1 MTMVAAG
8 KSDGDPPQ
16 AWKQDPAQ
24 TDCPGAAVLAGLAEQ
39 FVDDGLAQR
48 HGGGGVL
55 EEHIQLGEGDGAG
68 WEAVADGGAVNGE
81 RVGAGA
87 QQLEGGVE
95 GGKRRGGLVG
105 GRHSGS
111 LLFLAG
117 WGQAA

>member
-24 TDCPGAAVLAGLAEQ
+24 TGCPGAAVLAGLAEQ

-55 EEHIQLGEGDGAG
+55 EEHIQLGEGDGA
-68 WEAVADGGAVNGE
+68 
-81 RVGAGA
+81 AGRPWPMA
-87 QQLEGGVE
+87 APSMAS
-95 GGKRRGGLVG
+95 GLG
-105 GRHSGS
+105 PAHSS
-111 LLFLAG
+111 WKAASRAANDEAG
-117 WGQAA
+117 WSEVGIRA